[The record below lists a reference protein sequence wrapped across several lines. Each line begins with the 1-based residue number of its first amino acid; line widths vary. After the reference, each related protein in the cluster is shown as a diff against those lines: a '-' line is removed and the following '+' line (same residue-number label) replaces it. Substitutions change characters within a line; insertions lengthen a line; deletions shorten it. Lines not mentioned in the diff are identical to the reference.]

1 MRSWG
6 DYMRRNIDTLE
17 DDIGLSKR
25 IIEQVLCNDPDII
38 ELIDDPNLD
47 PSSPDEYIYTHL
59 FPFVRVPGTQDESKN
74 FICYEVDDMS
84 EIARNDRIKQ
94 QVIQFV
100 VFVHKDLI
108 KTKYG
113 MPRHDA
119 IGYVIRDLFNRSH
132 LFGHE
137 LKLISDRGGS
147 VDYNYYTRTLRFQLI
162 TPEVT
167 QDGLF
172 DNRYERLSL
181 NRNDRKIVRENVR
194 D

>member
-1 MRSWG
+1 MKR
-6 DYMRRNIDTLE
+6 DIQNLE

-25 IIEQVLCNDPDII
+25 IIETVLCNDADIV
-38 ELIDDPNLD
+38 ELIDNQNIDPA
-47 PSSPDEYIYTHL
+47 SPEDLLYTHL
-59 FPFVRVPGTQDESKN
+59 FPFIRVPSTQDVSQN

-84 EIARNDRIKQ
+84 EISRNDRMKQ
-94 QVIQFV
+94 QIVQFV

-113 MPRHDA
+113 VPRHDL
-119 IGYVIRDLFNRSH
+119 ISMVIRDLFNRSH

-137 LKLISDRGGS
+137 LKLISSRGS
-147 VDYNYYTRTLRFQLI
+147 VTDTNYYTRTLKFQLI

-181 NRNDRKIVRENVR
+181 NRNDRKIVRENV
-194 D
+194 